1 MAGLFEIN
9 QVAKR
14 EDLLDLLTRV
24 DEKAT
29 PFMSMVKRGPHPE
42 TPHSNGR

>member
-9 QVAKR
+9 QTAKR
-14 EDLLDLLTRV
+14 EDLLELLTRV

-29 PFMSMVKRGPHPE
+29 PFLSVSYTHLQLPT
-42 TPHSNGR
+42 TPYV